1 MHARAVVRGG
11 VAVRVV
17 LLLLGRLPR
26 RRHRELP
33 GVPVRPDVVAVLRLQ
48 RRRLHLRG
56 RRLRHLRPAPPPRR
70 HRVPAGGQV
79 SRWGAPRPAAQRRQR
94 GVPDAGQPVRPR
106 DVRGG
111 RGGVPAL
118 PAGRPRAVVV
128 RQPGGPLEIANAVAL
143 LLLGPAALQHR
154 QCRPPRRARHR
165 GHVRPHVLARVVL
178 AQRHVPRPREARDA
192 TPALRWRRLRPQ
204 RLPLVRHRPRGEM
217 RGALVAAPRRHRADL
232 LRPLPPGRGREA
244 VPRPHPRDQPP
255 RRRRARQRQRGVV
268 ARRPRERPAGPPL
281 LRRRRPERPQARRER
296 ADGGALP
303 VGGDADGEDTEGPA
317 EPDLRARPRARVRR
331 GARRHG
337 RRRRAGGVEF
347 VPAALVVLGGVHDG
361 PRSDERGADGG
372 RGDGGRRV
380 GARLVWEARLL
391 DAPQRAPG
399 RRRRVHRDGR
409 RAGDGLCRC
418 PTPSTIPSTS
428 HTSPIPPSRS
438 SAASSPTS
446 SSSSSSASP
455 AGSTSCTRGRTRS
468 TC

>member
-1 MHARAVVRGG
+1 MHARAVVRRG

-17 LLLLGRLPR
+17 LVLLGRLPR

-56 RRLRHLRPAPPPRR
+56 RRLRHLRPAPPPRG
-70 HRVPAGGQV
+70 HRVPAGRQV
-79 SRWGAPRPAAQRRQR
+79 PRRGAPRPAAQRRQR
-94 GVPDAGQPVRPR
+94 GVPDAGQPLRPR
-106 DVRGG
+106 DVRCG

-128 RQPGGPLEIANAVAL
+128 RQPRGPVEIADAVAL
-143 LLLGPAALQHR
+143 LLLGPAAVQHR
-154 QCRPPRRARHR
+154 QRRPPRRARHR

-192 TPALRWRRLRPQ
+192 APALRRRRLRPQ

-217 RGALVAAPRRHRADL
+217 RGAPVAAPRCHRAHV

-268 ARRPRERPAGPPL
+268 ARRPRERPARPPL

-303 VGGDADGEDTEGPA
+303 VGGDADGEDTEGPT
-317 EPDLRARPRARVRR
+317 EPDLRAGPRARI
-331 GARRHG
+331 
-337 RRRRAGGVEF
+337 
-347 VPAALVVLGGVHDG
+347 
-361 PRSDERGADGG
+361 
-372 RGDGGRRV
+372 
-380 GARLVWEARLL
+380 
-391 DAPQRAPG
+391 
-399 RRRRVHRDGR
+399 
-409 RAGDGLCRC
+409 C
-418 PTPSTIPSTS
+418 
-428 HTSPIPPSRS
+428 
-438 SAASSPTS
+438 
-446 SSSSSSASP
+446 
-455 AGSTSCTRGRTRS
+455 
-468 TC
+468 